1 MKRAE
6 PRRVSVLM
14 ATAFVDMIG
23 FAIVFPLLP
32 FYALRLGG
40 EEWMVGPLVAAYSI
54 AQLASS
60 PLWGRVS
67 DRYGRRPVILFGLL
81 AGAVA
86 YVIFG
91 FAEALWLLFAARLA
105 QGSGGGTTGVL
116 QAYIADATPPRDR
129 ARALGWLSAATSAG
143 VMIGPALGSLAA
155 TWGYAAPGL
164 LAAGLC
170 LLNFGFAAR
179 WLPESAPLAVPNP
192 NGPARVRRPIRSAF
206 WEVLRHP
213 RRPVSRLIWMYA
225 TGMAAFT
232 SMAVVLPLFLY
243 HRFGVTERTIGY
255 FFVYTGTLN
264 VVMRAL
270 ILGWA
275 VDRLGED
282 RVMHLGAT
290 VLALS
295 FALLPFAGSIP
306 VLVAIAAGL
315 PIGTALLFPATSAMI
330 THGAEESEMG
340 QTLGVQQAFGGVARV
355 AGPIGAAAAFQGLG
369 AEVPFVAAAALLV
382 ASLAFVVTAARAH
395 PVTTPHRA

>member
-1 MKRAE
+1 
-6 PRRVSVLM
+6 
-14 ATAFVDMIG
+14 
-23 FAIVFPLLP
+23 
-32 FYALRLGG
+32 
-40 EEWMVGPLVAAYSI
+40 MVGPLVAAYSI